1 MWEKILEKYINH
13 LTLPTT
19 LIAIIA
25 KPEGETVG
33 TLMHVL
39 CWVFSSFNVCARHCF
54 KRFLIKKVCALEHFF
69 IWRGFEVICHYVI
82 FMSKPRRVQLLV
94 LTITLNQV
102 NRRNF
107 VQFSVHLS
115 SWATDAKIV
124 LNGLEHTRITWRIR
138 IPEIYAH
145 FIYVI
150 IVMKMSAFNVHTKVL
165 I

>member
-13 LTLPTT
+13 LALPTT

-25 KPEGETVG
+25 KLGGETIG
-33 TLMHVL
+33 TLMHVS
-39 CWVFSSFNVCARHCF
+39 CWVFSTFNVCARPCL
-54 KRFLIKKVCALEHFF
+54 KKFLIKKVFAQEHFVLR
-69 IWRGFEVICHYVI
+69 RGFEVICHYVI
-82 FMSKPRRVQLLV
+82 FMSELRRVQLLV

-150 IVMKMSAFNVHTKVL
+150 IVMKMNAFNVHTKVL

>member
-13 LTLPTT
+13 LALPTT

-25 KPEGETVG
+25 KLGGETIG
-33 TLMHVL
+33 TLKHVS
-39 CWVFSSFNVCARHCF
+39 CWVFSTFNVCARPF
-54 KRFLIKKVCALEHFF
+54 LKKFLIKKVFAQEHFVLR
-69 IWRGFEVICHYVI
+69 RGFEVICHYVI
-82 FMSKPRRVQLLV
+82 FMSEPRRVQLLV

-150 IVMKMSAFNVHTKVL
+150 IVMKMNAFNVHTKVL